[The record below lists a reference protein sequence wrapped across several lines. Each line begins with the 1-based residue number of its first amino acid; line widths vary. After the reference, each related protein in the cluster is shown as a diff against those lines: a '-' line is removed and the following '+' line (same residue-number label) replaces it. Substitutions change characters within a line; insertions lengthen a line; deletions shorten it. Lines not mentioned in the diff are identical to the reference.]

1 MQPFENTS
9 FTTNSDLHY
18 LHDNVTEMNNITNV
32 TSGKFGRDEFLAKFE
47 LFVLGLIFM
56 TAVIGNVAVIIT
68 LKCHRKKLT
77 RMQWFIIHLCI
88 ADLSL
93 AFFNQLPQF
102 AWDITYRFQ
111 GNNFL
116 CKFVK
121 YVQLISMYSS
131 SYVLITTALDRYFSI
146 CYPIN
151 SQTWTI
157 KRVHFMVSVA
167 WMLSFVFSIPQLII
181 FSHLEI
187 SPGSN
192 EHDCWE
198 TLSEGEGL
206 SHLQAYITWIFVSI
220 YLIPLMILMFAYGRI
235 CYVVWVSMDNRGG
248 YVKQEQTG
256 NGHYSNN
263 RHTNDRAKKIQPRVH
278 TKTVSRS
285 KIKTIYMTLTVVTCY
300 LLCWAPFFVAQMW
313 MIYDFNS
320 PLYKGPAMAIILLLT
335 GLHSCANP
343 FIFLAFSG
351 KLCQTPRAVRSS
363 TCLTSH
369 TELNS
374 ETRLR
379 TTSYSPEDYKGRF
392 LSPPS
397 RDSYL

>member
-1 MQPFENTS
+1 MN
-9 FTTNSDLHY
+9 NSTLYDGALS
-18 LHDNVTEMNNITNV
+18 LVNNITENSNI
-32 TSGKFGRDEFLAKFE
+32 TNNTGNLPGYARNEFLAKFE
-47 LFVLGLIFM
+47 LAVLAFM
-56 TAVIGNVAVIIT
+56 FITAVIGNVLVIVA

-102 AWDITYRFQ
+102 AWDLTYRFQ
-111 GNNFL
+111 GNNVL

-167 WMLSFVFSIPQLII
+167 WLLSFAFSIPQLIF
-181 FSHLEI
+181 FSYVEV

-192 EHDCWE
+192 EYDCWE
-198 TLSEGEGL
+198 SLSNGPM

-220 YLIPLMILMFAYGRI
+220 YLVPFLALVFTYGRI
-235 CYVVWVSMDNRGG
+235 CYVVWQSMDNRSG
-248 YVKQEQTG
+248 YERQTQSRNG
-256 NGHYSNN
+256 NYDTH
-263 RHTNDRAKKIQPRVH
+263 RTTNDKSKIIQPRVH
-278 TKTVSRS
+278 TKKVSKS
-285 KIKTIYMTLTVVTCY
+285 KIKTIKMTLIVVTCY
-300 LLCWAPFFVAQMW
+300 LLCWGPFFIAQMW
-313 MIYDFNS
+313 SVYDFTA
-320 PLYKGPAMAIILLLT
+320 PFTGAAMTIILLLT
-335 GLHSCANP
+335 GLNSCANP

-351 KLCQTPRAVRSS
+351 RLCKSPTTAARTS
-363 TCLTSH
+363 TCPTSH

-379 TTSYSPEDYKGRF
+379 STNHSPDDHTDKYKF
-392 LSPPS
+392 VTPPAK
-397 RDSYL
+397 DSYL

>member
-1 MQPFENTS
+1 MNLLANNTS
-9 FTTNSDLHY
+9 VTDTATVSTTMFN
-18 LHDNVTEMNNITNV
+18 NVTRMSNSTNG
-32 TSGKFGRDEFLAKFE
+32 TQYGRDEFLAKLE
-47 LFVLGLIFM
+47 LAVLGLMFL
-56 TAVIGNVAVIIT
+56 TAVIGNLAVIII

-102 AWDITYRFQ
+102 AWDLTYRFQ
-111 GNNFL
+111 GNNIL

-167 WMLSFVFSIPQLII
+167 WLLSFVFSIPQLIF
-181 FSHLEI
+181 FSYMEI

-192 EHDCWE
+192 EFDCWE
-198 TLSEGEGL
+198 TLSEGPI

-220 YLIPLMILMFAYGRI
+220 YAVPLLVLGFAYGRI
-235 CYVVWVSMDNRGG
+235 CYVVWVSMDNRGI
-248 YVKQEQTG
+248 KQVQTG
-256 NGHYSNN
+256 NGHYNHHRQISDK
-263 RHTNDRAKKIQPRVH
+263 TKIFTPRVH

-300 LLCWAPFFVAQMW
+300 LLCWGPFFVAQMW

-320 PLYKGPAMAIILLLT
+320 PLYMGMYHNGYVYKPKYYIVPFANIISMKIT
-335 GLHSCANP
+335 
-343 FIFLAFSG
+343 
-351 KLCQTPRAVRSS
+351 
-363 TCLTSH
+363 
-369 TELNS
+369 
-374 ETRLR
+374 
-379 TTSYSPEDYKGRF
+379 
-392 LSPPS
+392 
-397 RDSYL
+397 